1 MPWWAWVL
9 VAWALVA
16 TGGALW
22 LGQAALAVKR
32 QEQKDLDRHIAAFEQ
47 PAADHRL
54 AG

>member
-1 MPWWAWVL
+1 MSWWAWAL

-32 QEQKDLDRHIAAFEQ
+32 QEREDRNRPVAGFDQ

>member
-1 MPWWAWVL
+1 MSWWAWAL

-16 TGGALW
+16 IGGALW

-32 QEQKDLDRHIAAFEQ
+32 QEWADRNRHIAGFDQ
-47 PAADHRL
+47 SAADHRL